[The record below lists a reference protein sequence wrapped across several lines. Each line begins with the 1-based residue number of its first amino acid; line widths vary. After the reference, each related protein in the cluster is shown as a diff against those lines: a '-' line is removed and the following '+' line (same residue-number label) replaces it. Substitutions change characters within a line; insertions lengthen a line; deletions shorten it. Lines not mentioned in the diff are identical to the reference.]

1 MSEAF
6 QEATVLQRL
15 FGGGAKI
22 PSVNP
27 REAWER
33 LSSGPS
39 TPVLIDVREAWEFT
53 GGHAKGAKNIPL
65 SQLGKRVGE
74 VPRNREVLLICQ
86 SGNRSMTA
94 ANFLL
99 EQGISQVFNV
109 SGGTTVWRMHGL
121 PIEGARR

>member
-1 MSEAF
+1 M
-6 QEATVLQRL
+6 LQRL

-22 PSVNP
+22 LSVNP

-33 LSSGPS
+33 LSGGPT

-99 EQGISQVFNV
+99 EQGVTQVFNV